1 MSIALDICRIA
12 QEQVEPELVPQ
23 IVTVAVE
30 IGDQS
35 GFEPE
40 SLSFWLETLL
50 KEPPFVDAQP
60 LLQQVSGDVLRVS
73 YIEVDDGIPP
83 QAGNGQETGT

>member
-12 QEQVEPELVPQ
+12 QEQVQPEQVPQ
-23 IVTVAVE
+23 IITVAVE

-35 GFEPE
+35 GIEPE

-50 KEPPFVDAQP
+50 KEPPFLSAKP
-60 LLQQVSGDVLRVS
+60 LLEQVSGDVLRVS
-73 YIEVDDGIPP
+73 YIEVDD
-83 QAGNGQETGT
+83 EVS

>member
-1 MSIALDICRIA
+1 MLSANNPPSIALAPGAGPRHLA
-12 QEQVEPELVPQ
+12 FHNLRVAHHLV
-23 IVTVAVE
+23 VRA
-30 IGDQS
+30 
-35 GFEPE
+35 
-40 SLSFWLETLL
+40 
-50 KEPPFVDAQP
+50 AQP